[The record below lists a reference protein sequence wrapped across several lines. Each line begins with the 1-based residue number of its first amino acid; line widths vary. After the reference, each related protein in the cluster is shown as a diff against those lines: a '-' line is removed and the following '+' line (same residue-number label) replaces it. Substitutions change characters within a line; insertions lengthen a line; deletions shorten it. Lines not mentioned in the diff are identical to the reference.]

1 MIRVVALVAS
11 GALAT
16 AGYAEGDAA
25 PVKTPVASSAKSV
38 YVLGPDDSVSIWVLG
53 LEEIS
58 DKPVRIDFQG
68 FVDIPLV
75 GRVKASGLTVDQ
87 FKASLAA
94 VLSKQVK
101 TPQVTVNVVEF
112 RSQPVSVVGEVNA
125 PGVHQLQGRKTLME
139 MISMA
144 GGLRQTAG
152 YSVRI
157 TRRSEWG
164 PIPLP
169 DVKTAPGSDY
179 SVAEVNL
186 RDLMAAA
193 NPEQNISILPNDV
206 ISVPRAGMFY
216 VLGDVKKAG
225 AFVMGEKT
233 SISVLQALSTAEG
246 ALATASTGHA
256 RILRAMPGQ
265 SERVEM
271 KIDLKK
277 LLAGKGED
285 PRLHPEDILYVPS
298 STTKKI
304 TTRAIEGSISLGTGL
319 LVWR

>member
-1 MIRVVALVAS
+1 
-11 GALAT
+11 
-16 AGYAEGDAA
+16 
-25 PVKTPVASSAKSV
+25 
-38 YVLGPDDSVSIWVLG
+38 
-53 LEEIS
+53 
-58 DKPVRIDFQG
+58 
-68 FVDIPLV
+68 
-75 GRVKASGLTVDQ
+75 
-87 FKASLAA
+87 
-94 VLSKQVK
+94 
-101 TPQVTVNVVEF
+101 
-112 RSQPVSVVGEVNA
+112 
-125 PGVHQLQGRKTLME
+125 
-139 MISMA
+139 
-144 GGLRQTAG
+144 
-152 YSVRI
+152 
-157 TRRSEWG
+157 
-164 PIPLP
+164 
-169 DVKTAPGSDY
+169 
-179 SVAEVNL
+179 
-186 RDLMAAA
+186 MAAA

-246 ALATASTGHA
+246 ALSTASTGHA